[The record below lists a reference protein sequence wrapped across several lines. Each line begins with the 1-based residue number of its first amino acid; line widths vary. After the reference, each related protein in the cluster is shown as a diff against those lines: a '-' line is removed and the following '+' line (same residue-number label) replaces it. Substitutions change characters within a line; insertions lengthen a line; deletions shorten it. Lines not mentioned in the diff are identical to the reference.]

1 MSFSACLEAGL
12 GGMQGVSKKVE
23 GLQQQRNKLRQELR
37 SLKAS
42 CSEQAASNEQLE
54 QQLQVLSAPGSQLLL
69 CLLVRLL
76 AWCIATSAAALP
88 GSCVCGLC

>member
-1 MSFSACLEAGL
+1 
-12 GGMQGVSKKVE
+12 MQGVGKKVE

-54 QQLQVLSAPGSQLLL
+54 QQLQVPS
-69 CLLVRLL
+69 V
-76 AWCIATSAAALP
+76 TAAA
-88 GSCVCGLC
+88 GVVHVVVCCSVSWLAVLALAASDQ